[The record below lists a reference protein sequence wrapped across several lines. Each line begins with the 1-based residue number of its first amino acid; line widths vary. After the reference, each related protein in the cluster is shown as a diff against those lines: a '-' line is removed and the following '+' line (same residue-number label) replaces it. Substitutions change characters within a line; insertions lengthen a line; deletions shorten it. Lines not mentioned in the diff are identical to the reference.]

1 MLELSRTQVSLLV
14 RAFVGGFALIAILWG
29 CWTLPL
35 FWNQGFDKS
44 VARGIISGR
53 AFRPEI
59 LSPLKSDLDAIEQ
72 LPFCRASATRSAAII
87 RLRIAEQTLS
97 VGRPE
102 TIDQEFDALRRA
114 LVTTLSCSPADPF
127 SWLALF
133 WLSNNQIG
141 FKSENLQY
149 LRLSY
154 ELGPSEGWIALKR
167 NHIAFSIFEALDPA
181 LAKTA
186 IREFIQILNTGLYME
201 AVEIFT
207 GPAWRVR
214 DQILPLLTEV
224 PIRNRE
230 IFADALRN
238 RGSEVIVPGVS
249 DRRHP

>member
-1 MLELSRTQVSLLV
+1 MLDFFRTHGSLLV
-14 RAFVGGFALIAILWG
+14 RVLVVGLAQIAIVWG

-35 FWNQGFDKS
+35 FWNQGFDES
-44 VARGIISGR
+44 VAREIVSGR
-53 AFRPEI
+53 AFRPEV
-59 LSPLKSDLDAIEQ
+59 LSRLKSDLDAIEQ
-72 LPFCRASATRSAAII
+72 STYCRASATRSAAII

-97 VGRPE
+97 MDKPGTV
-102 TIDQEFDALRRA
+102 DQEFDALRRA
-114 LVTTLSCSPADPF
+114 LFTTLSCSPADPF

-141 FKSENLQY
+141 FKSENLEY

-167 NHIAFSIFEALDPA
+167 NHIAFSVFEALDPV
-181 LAKTA
+181 LAKMT
-186 IREFIQILNTGLYME
+186 IKEFIQILNTGLYME

-214 DQILPLLTEV
+214 DQILPLLTQV

-230 IFADALRN
+230 VFANVLRN
-238 RGSEVIVPGVS
+238 RGYEVIVPGVS
-249 DRRHP
+249 DRRYP